1 MEEILGAAVAR
12 MRRRW
17 EGARIQLRVSA
28 GLPPV
33 QAEAGLLVQVIA
45 NLVDNAVRHSGP
57 EPHVLVQAGRSRD
70 GIFIAVR
77 DDGPGLPAGDL
88 ADLFDRYRQGGG
100 SQKSGGAGLG
110 LAICR
115 AIVQAHGGRI
125 EARQCEPGTEFRFDL
140 PAATAIKEP
149 QSHE

>member
-1 MEEILGAAVAR
+1 
-12 MRRRW
+12 
-17 EGARIQLRVSA
+17 IQLRVSP

-57 EPHVLVQAGRSRD
+57 EPDILVQAGRSRD

-77 DDGPGLPAGDL
+77 DHGAGVAAGDV
-88 ADLFDRYRQGGG
+88 AGLFDRYRRGAVGAT
-100 SQKSGGAGLG
+100 SGGAGLG

-115 AIVQAHGGRI
+115 AIVEAHGGRI
-125 EARQCEPGTEFRFDL
+125 EARRCDPGTEFRFDL
-140 PAATAIKEP
+140 PAVAATEETQA
-149 QSHE
+149 HE